1 MPPERLPTELIKGN
15 TKTLVLAILREGP
28 SHGYGITHEI
38 ERRTESA
45 VSFRQ
50 GTLYPLLHEL
60 ERDEKIIGKWEA
72 LGDERPKKIYTI
84 TEKGLEELASGI
96 DAWKRLSKAI
106 MQVTNE
112 APYEPTS

>member
-1 MPPERLPTELIKGN
+1 MRSNRLPTQLIKGN

-38 ERRTESA
+38 ERRTENA

-60 ERDEKIIGKWEA
+60 EREGMIVGQWET

-96 DAWKRLSKAI
+96 DAWKRLSKAM

-112 APYEPTS
+112 VPHEPTQ